1 MSNPIEIKVNIN
13 NKWIDLTPKFNDFSI
28 AKVRDNEQIFVMKTV
43 ANGNLDFYCDDYE
56 ILKDFQGKY
65 LDGKLTENWCD
76 DTKEYFIYL
85 KLANSFDFGLKKISA
100 TVIIRDKYFE
110 FFKQK
115 GKYNFVTTKEI
126 SNLAGLD
133 NTLIYE
139 DGKITGAQQWEILT
153 LLGFFVSKLES
164 EAGGDGLYNF
174 IVNSYKP
181 SPYYSFQF
189 ANDLSLQTLAFT
201 TLKKIQKYK
210 MSSSGEYT
218 TSLSALFEIIRNK
231 FYSGFYITDAVNL
244 PHGDFA
250 NYVMV
255 NWFGKNL
262 WTNGDD
268 LTNLEK
274 KNYKQIL
281 FLNDNNFAQIQ
292 HKTFDF
298 ISDEMDV
305 ESEMYSSTNINFH
318 DIPDGQSKT
327 INDFCS
333 DIRQKEFDKDLPC
346 VFCLEE
352 SISQIDFSKYS
363 KQFYNSNYIPFLFA
377 DGDFDELI
385 LKTEPNVNSE
395 IFFDTLSKLP
405 KGQLHIEFN
414 SNQSFATTFYLVAGV
429 NNSAYFQR
437 YQIQPGA
444 NYFNVSNSFWKNS
457 LSFYCENVE
466 YLNLII
472 SDISVFVE
480 TDKFYY
486 RLRPQIIN
494 GENYISGR
502 TTPYFLASNF
512 GAEMPTENATIDN
525 QNFTVLK
532 SNEFQQKIKYKNE
545 KCIGNFDEFSLL
557 KTSLG
562 WLRVDEIKRT
572 YRNNGADLT
581 EITLTGKNANI

>member
-56 ILKDFQGKY
+56 ILKDFQGQY

-115 GKYNFVTTKEI
+115 GKYNYVTTKEI

-153 LLGFFVSKLES
+153 LLSFFVSKLES
-164 EAGGDGLYNF
+164 ERGGDGLYNF
-174 IVNSYKP
+174 IVRAYKP

-218 TSLSALFEIIRNK
+218 TSLSALFELIKDK
-231 FYSGFYITDAVNL
+231 FYSGFYITDPVIL
-244 PHGDFA
+244 PHEDFA